1 MGFYDKA
8 IGMMVDAEQN
18 LDAAEKLCASLAMVS
33 ACVCVRVC
41 VYACVRVC
49 VRACV
54 HARVCVFVLS

>member
-41 VYACVRVC
+41 MCACMHACVCLCFHEYAC
-49 VRACV
+49 
-54 HARVCVFVLS
+54 S

>member
-41 VYACVRVC
+41 MC
-49 VRACV
+49 ACV
-54 HARVCVFVLS
+54 HACVYLCFHEYACS